1 MLIFQRE
8 IKGPP
13 GSAESCRSRKQAQES
28 DMFRNLFKSIAVIA
42 FLVSAGTVAADVL
55 LIEEVRE
62 RMARDLPDNGLTKS
76 EVEQRYGRPNERRA
90 PVGEPPISRWLYDDY
105 SVYFEH
111 DLVIESVL
119 HRGAVLSARNNPN
132 G

>member
-1 MLIFQRE
+1 
-8 IKGPP
+8 
-13 GSAESCRSRKQAQES
+13 
-28 DMFRNLFKSIAVIA
+28 MFRNTFNSIAVVA
-42 FLVSAGTVAADVL
+42 FLVTAGTAAADVL

-62 RMARDLPDNGLTKS
+62 RMQRDLPENGMTTS

-119 HRGAVLSARNNPN
+119 NRGAVLSAGNQPN

>member
-1 MLIFQRE
+1 
-8 IKGPP
+8 
-13 GSAESCRSRKQAQES
+13 
-28 DMFRNLFKSIAVIA
+28 MFRNSMKSIVIMA
-42 FLVSAGTVAADVL
+42 FLMATVSAAADVL

-62 RMARDLPDNGLTKS
+62 RMLRDLPSNGLSKS

-90 PVGEPPISRWLYDDY
+90 PVGEPPISRWLYDEY

-119 HRGAVLSARNNPN
+119 HRGAALTGNNRNR
-132 G
+132 

>member
-1 MLIFQRE
+1 MFRKTFESIVFIVFLL
-8 IKGPP
+8 GG
-13 GSAESCRSRKQAQES
+13 GSA
-28 DMFRNLFKSIAVIA
+28 
-42 FLVSAGTVAADVL
+42 AADVL

-62 RMARDLPDNGLTKS
+62 RMQRDLPQNGLTKS

-90 PVGEPPISRWLYDDY
+90 PVGEPPISRWLYDDH

-119 HRGAVLSARNNPN
+119 HRGAVLSGRNRDD
-132 G
+132 

>member
-1 MLIFQRE
+1 
-8 IKGPP
+8 
-13 GSAESCRSRKQAQES
+13 
-28 DMFRNLFKSIAVIA
+28 MFRNTLKSIFAIA
-42 FLVSAGTVAADVL
+42 FLLTASAAWADVL

-62 RMARDLPDNGLTKS
+62 RMQRDLPDNGLTKNQ
-76 EVEQRYGRPNERRA
+76 VEQRYGRPNERRA

-119 HRGAVLSARNNPN
+119 HHGAVLASGNNRN

>member
-1 MLIFQRE
+1 
-8 IKGPP
+8 
-13 GSAESCRSRKQAQES
+13 
-28 DMFRNLFKSIAVIA
+28 MFRNTFKSIAVIA
-42 FLVSAGTVAADVL
+42 FLVTAGTVSADVL

-62 RMARDLPDNGLTKS
+62 RMQRDLPENGLTKS

-105 SVYFEH
+105 SVYFEY

-119 HRGAVLSARNNPN
+119 NHGAVLASGRQPN
-132 G
+132 D

>member
-1 MLIFQRE
+1 
-8 IKGPP
+8 
-13 GSAESCRSRKQAQES
+13 
-28 DMFRNLFKSIAVIA
+28 MFRNTFKSIAVIA
-42 FLVSAGTVAADVL
+42 FLAAAGTVAADVL

-62 RMARDLPDNGLTKS
+62 RMQRDLPENGLTKS

-90 PVGEPPISRWLYDDY
+90 PVGQPPISRWLYDDY

-119 HRGAVLSARNNPN
+119 NHGAVLSAGGNPN

>member
-1 MLIFQRE
+1 
-8 IKGPP
+8 
-13 GSAESCRSRKQAQES
+13 
-28 DMFRNLFKSIAVIA
+28 MFRSILKSIAVIA
-42 FLVSAGTVAADVL
+42 FMATAGTTDADVL
-55 LIEEVRE
+55 LIDEVRE
-62 RMARDLPDNGLTKS
+62 RMQRDLPGNGLS
-76 EVEQRYGRPNERRA
+76 MNEVEQRFGRPNERRA

-119 HRGAVLSARNNPN
+119 HHGAVLSGNNRSGKLPQ

>member
-1 MLIFQRE
+1 
-8 IKGPP
+8 
-13 GSAESCRSRKQAQES
+13 
-28 DMFRNLFKSIAVIA
+28 MFRNTFKSIAVIA
-42 FLVSAGTVAADVL
+42 FMATAGTVAADVL

-62 RMARDLPDNGLTKS
+62 RMQRDLPENGLNMS

-119 HRGAVLSARNNPN
+119 HRGAVLADSNSNAND
-132 G
+132 

>member
-13 GSAESCRSRKQAQES
+13 GSTKQRRSRKQAQEP
-28 DMFRNLFKSIAVIA
+28 DMFRNTFKSIAVIA
-42 FLVSAGTVAADVL
+42 FLVTAGTVAADVL

-62 RMARDLPDNGLTKS
+62 RMQRDLPDNGLTMS
-76 EVEQRYGRPNERRA
+76 QVEQRYGRPNERRA

-119 HRGAVLSARNNPN
+119 HRGAVLSARSNPN

>member
-1 MLIFQRE
+1 
-8 IKGPP
+8 
-13 GSAESCRSRKQAQES
+13 
-28 DMFRNLFKSIAVIA
+28 MFRKALKSIAVIT
-42 FLVSAGTVAADVL
+42 FLATTGTVAADVL

-62 RMARDLPDNGLTKS
+62 RMQRDLPANGLTKA

-90 PVGEPPISRWLYDDY
+90 PVGDPPISRWLYDDY

-119 HRGAVLSARNNPN
+119 NRGAVLARGNPN

>member
-1 MLIFQRE
+1 MLIFHRE

-13 GSAESCRSRKQAQES
+13 GSAESGRSWKQAQET
-28 DMFRNLFKSIAVIA
+28 DMFRNTFKSIAVIA
-42 FLVSAGTVAADVL
+42 FLVTAGTVAADVL

-62 RMARDLPDNGLTKS
+62 RMQRDLPDNGLTKS
-76 EVEQRYGRPNERRA
+76 DVEQRYGRPNERRA

-119 HRGAVLSARNNPN
+119 NHGAVLSSGRQPN
-132 G
+132 D

>member
-1 MLIFQRE
+1 MGSDRYLMAGVG
-8 IKGPP
+8 IKH
-13 GSAESCRSRKQAQES
+13 QES
-28 DMFRNLFKSIAVIA
+28 GMFRKSMKSIALSA
-42 FLVSAGTVAADVL
+42 FLLTTGSVAADVL

-62 RMARDLPDNGLTKS
+62 RMRRDLPANGLTKT

-90 PVGEPPISRWLYDDY
+90 PVGQPPISRWLYDEY

-119 HRGAVLSARNNPN
+119 HRGAVMTSSGQR
-132 G
+132 

>member
-1 MLIFQRE
+1 
-8 IKGPP
+8 
-13 GSAESCRSRKQAQES
+13 
-28 DMFRNLFKSIAVIA
+28 MFRNTFKSIALA
-42 FLVSAGTVAADVL
+42 GLLMTAGTVTADVL
-55 LIEEVRE
+55 LIEEVRK
-62 RMARDLPDNGLTKS
+62 RMQRDLPENGLTKS

-119 HRGAVLSARNNPN
+119 HHGAVLSAGSQPN

>member
-1 MLIFQRE
+1 
-8 IKGPP
+8 
-13 GSAESCRSRKQAQES
+13 
-28 DMFRNLFKSIAVIA
+28 MFRNTFKSIAVIA
-42 FLVSAGTVAADVL
+42 FLLSAGAVAADVL
-55 LIEEVRE
+55 LIDEVRE
-62 RMARDLPDNGLTKS
+62 RMQRDLPDNGLTKS

-105 SVYFEH
+105 SVYFER

-119 HRGAVLSARNNPN
+119 HHGAVLSSGTSPN